1 VVIKE
6 VLFFG
11 VLLYL
16 RVINPSFVINLSYVT
31 DKLFMTQISEVLC
44 KLNYSSYWLGKL
56 CTPNFT
62 KHPLYH

>member
-44 KLNYSSYWLGKL
+44 KLNYSSY
-56 CTPNFT
+56 
-62 KHPLYH
+62 